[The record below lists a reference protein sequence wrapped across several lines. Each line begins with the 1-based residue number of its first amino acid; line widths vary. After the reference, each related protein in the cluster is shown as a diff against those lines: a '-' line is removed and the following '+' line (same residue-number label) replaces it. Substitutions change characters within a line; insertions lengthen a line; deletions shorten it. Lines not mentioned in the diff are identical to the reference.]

1 MFSLLRK
8 KVRASANIN
17 NLRRSYHSVGEAA
30 GVQKGAHFA
39 RVTDKD
45 LQVFESIIGTKS
57 VLTDEN
63 ELETFNTD
71 W

>member
-1 MFSLLRK
+1 MFSLIRK
-8 KVRASANIN
+8 NVRASPNI
-17 NLRRSYHSVGEAA
+17 LKRSYHSVGEAA

-45 LQVFESIIGTKS
+45 LQMFEGIIGAKS